1 MRNVADKSCT
11 ENQNLHFM
19 PNNFFLKNR
28 AVYVMWKNTVES
40 DRPQI
45 TLWRALHAGYQRLQ
59 THTQYM

>member
-1 MRNVADKSCT
+1 MNSNIHFFITSCSVLLRMRNVADKSCT

-19 PNNFFLKNR
+19 PSNFFLKNR

-45 TLWRALHAGYQRLQ
+45 TL
-59 THTQYM
+59 